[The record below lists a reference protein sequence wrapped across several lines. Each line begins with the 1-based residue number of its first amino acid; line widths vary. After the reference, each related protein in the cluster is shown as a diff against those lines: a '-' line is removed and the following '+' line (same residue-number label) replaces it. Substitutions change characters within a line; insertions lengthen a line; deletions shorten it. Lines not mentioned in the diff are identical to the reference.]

1 MDILTSFLLV
11 LGMAL
16 VTYGLRVS
24 FFLPGVGERFPP
36 KLRQAAAYVSVAVLT
51 AIIVPEIFIPHG
63 QWQTFSPQLAGAMAT
78 GFIVWHSKKL
88 MLGIALGMAV
98 YYLFR
103 SLSLNL

>member
-1 MDILTSFLLV
+1 MDILITIILV

-36 KLRQAAAYVSVAVLT
+36 KLRQAAAYVPVAVLT

-63 QWQTFSPQLAGAMAT
+63 QWQAFSPQLAGAMAT
-78 GFIVWHSKKL
+78 GLIVWRSKKL
-88 MLGIALGMAV
+88 MLGIVVGMVVFYIFRLGI
-98 YYLFR
+98 F
-103 SLSLNL
+103 S